1 MRTDYTV
8 KIPYALRLSRG
19 RFSPDVEEYGRRGRL
34 KRDDVHRLG
43 LLKEVRMLFAI
54 TWTNRGG
61 ASEDRDKRTLKLFK
75 NWQPPAGLDFKG
87 FYDYADGNGGIAIAE
102 ANSAEVILEATAP
115 WATFLNFTVR
125 PIVPTDKSPA
135 ILEKAMAWRDSV
147 R

>member
-1 MRTDYTV
+1 
-8 KIPYALRLSRG
+8 
-19 RFSPDVEEYGRRGRL
+19 
-34 KRDDVHRLG
+34 
-43 LLKEVRMLFAI
+43 MLFAI
-54 TWTNRGG
+54 AWTNRAGTT
-61 ASEDRDKRTLKLFK
+61 EEIDKRVLKLFQK
-75 NWQPPAGLDFKG
+75 WQSPAGLAFKG

-135 ILEKAMAWRDSV
+135 ILEKALTWRDSV